1 MAPVISGGCI
11 SIIIRRIYSWY
22 SVADCVPSTAS
33 AIIFHPSELLSVPI
47 QSLGEGKVRADA
59 PDSHQGE
66 PDEEEGVAVCQEVKT
81 EEDEYRQEADKD
93 CFTFH
98 FAYLL

>member
-1 MAPVISGGCI
+1 M
-11 SIIIRRIYSWY
+11 
-22 SVADCVPSTAS
+22 
-33 AIIFHPSELLSVPI
+33 
-47 QSLGEGKVRADA
+47 RADT

-66 PDEEEGVAVCQEVKT
+66 PDEEEGVAVGQEVKT

-98 FAYLL
+98 FSKYFGGLVGEC

>member
-1 MAPVISGGCI
+1 MSNLLNIATLFSGGCI
-11 SIIIRRIYSWY
+11 SITS
-22 SVADCVPSTAS
+22 
-33 AIIFHPSELLSVPI
+33 HPAELLSVPL

-66 PDEEEGVAVCQEVKT
+66 PDEEEGVAVGQEVKT

-98 FAYLL
+98 FYVSIR